1 MNQDLVELE
10 TQIKAEKKIGKDIPF
25 VKLQLADNQV
35 RSTPPQV
42 LAFEILI

>member
-10 TQIKAEKKIGKDIPF
+10 TQIKAEKKIGKEVSF
-25 VKLQLADNQV
+25 VKRQLADNQV
-35 RSTPPQV
+35 RSSPAQV